1 MTADTEPTEVVFNP
15 LEEGYNE
22 SPYEHY
28 ARLREHDPVH
38 YSPLLEGWVLT
49 RHDDVASVLRDPTI
63 SVELAN
69 AQPTSLVVGEQARM
83 AELGHE
89 PTTLVLRDDPDHAR
103 LRRLMQQPFSPR
115 AIDGLREM
123 ISRRVHDALDELI
136 PRHRMDVIDDF
147 AYPFPVGVFCE
158 MFGVPEDETP
168 QMREWTSKVA
178 RNLDP
183 VMSVEERA
191 DCMQGHD
198 DMYAFLEQ
206 LIEQKRTRPAD
217 DILTSLVHAEEDGD
231 KLSRDELT
239 TQVVTLYVAGH
250 EPTTSLI
257 GRGLLELLRRPDQME
272 LLRAHPDLLGNAV
285 LEFLRFDGPNQF
297 VRRIAT
303 REMQL
308 GDRTIEAGQVL
319 FLCIGSANRD
329 PERWGDD
336 AGELDIRRADAGQH
350 LQFGSGVHRCL
361 GAHLARLQ
369 AELALGALLQRT
381 ATIELAGAPVWSPRM
396 VIRGLQHLP
405 VSYAAA

>member
-1 MTADTEPTEVVFNP
+1 
-15 LEEGYNE
+15 
-22 SPYEHY
+22 
-28 ARLREHDPVH
+28 
-38 YSPLLEGWVLT
+38 
-49 RHDDVASVLRDPTI
+49 
-63 SVELAN
+63 
-69 AQPTSLVVGEQARM
+69 
-83 AELGHE
+83 
-89 PTTLVLRDDPDHAR
+89 
-103 LRRLMQQPFSPR
+103 MQQPFSAR
-115 AIDGLREM
+115 AIGGLREM
-123 ISRRVHDALDELI
+123 ITRRIDDALDELI
-136 PRHRMDVIDDF
+136 PRRRMDVIDDF

-158 MFGVPEDETP
+158 MFGVPDGETS
-168 QMREWTSKVA
+168 QVREWTSKVA
-178 RNLDP
+178 KNLDP
-183 VMSVEERA
+183 VMSAEERA
-191 DCMQGHD
+191 DCMRGHD
-198 DMYAFLEQ
+198 DMYAFLEH
-206 LIEQKRTRPAD
+206 LIEEKRHRPAD

-239 TQVVTLYVAGH
+239 TQVLTLYVAGH

-272 LLRAHPDLLGNAV
+272 LLRAQPDLLGNAV

-303 REMQL
+303 REMPL
-308 GDRTIEAGQVL
+308 GGRTIEAGQVL

-361 GAHLARLQ
+361 GSHLARLQ
-369 AELALGALLQRT
+369 AELALGALLERT
-381 ATIELAGAPVWSPRM
+381 TTIELAGAPVWSPRM